1 MKSTKPKSAKDMY
14 AAMMVSPARPSMA
27 RDKDKT
33 TKPKSDKDIKLS
45 ESMFQGG
52 KKVDKKSKGGDL
64 SKSRTK

>member
-33 TKPKSDKDIKLS
+33 TKSSNTGTDKRS
-45 ESMFQGG
+45 
-52 KKVDKKSKGGDL
+52 VT
-64 SKSRTK
+64 RAY

>member
-1 MKSTKPKSAKDMY
+1 MKSAKDIY

-45 ESMFQGG
+45 KSMFQMGN
-52 KKVDKKSKGGDL
+52 KVDKKSMGGRL

>member
-1 MKSTKPKSAKDMY
+1 MKSAKDIY

-45 ESMFQGG
+45 ESMFQMGN
-52 KKVDKKSKGGDL
+52 KVDKKSRGGRL

>member
-33 TKPKSDKDIKLS
+33 TKPKSDKDIQLS
-45 ESMFQGG
+45 KSMFQRGEKAG
-52 KKVDKKSKGGDL
+52 SKAKK
-64 SKSRTK
+64 T